1 MWTLGERNY
10 PGLEMETRTIEG
22 ERHAGNKSEAY
33 NRGLRFIF
41 QDE

>member
-1 MWTLGERNY
+1 
-10 PGLEMETRTIEG
+10 METRTIEG
-22 ERHAGNKSEAY
+22 ERHAGVKPEAY